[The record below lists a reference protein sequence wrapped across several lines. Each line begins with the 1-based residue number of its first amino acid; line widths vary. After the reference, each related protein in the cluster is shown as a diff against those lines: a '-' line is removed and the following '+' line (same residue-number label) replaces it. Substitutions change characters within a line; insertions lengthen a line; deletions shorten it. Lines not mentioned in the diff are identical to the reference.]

1 MKVSLLCIG
10 DELLKGAT
18 VNTNMAYVGQK
29 LLEIG
34 IVSESAVVALD
45 KKENL
50 VKALDNLLAESDLV
64 ISTGG
69 LGPTADDVT
78 RPVIAEYF
86 GRKMY
91 QEEEIKKQL
100 SERWLRLKRGP
111 IPERLM
117 TQTFVPEGSD
127 ILPNNVGTAPGTW
140 LTADWNGKE
149 KHVVML
155 PGPPMELEPMFEE
168 SVLPR
173 LKGMLKG
180 KLFSKLYF
188 VADTP
193 ESIAEDKMQPVIKEN
208 DQLSVAY
215 CASPGNVKLFLSS
228 FNEKQ
233 FKKAC
238 ASAEE
243 IFKDKILSN
252 GCNSLAEEIS
262 KLLRERKSK
271 ISTAESCTG
280 GMIAAAL
287 TDISGSSDIFPGSIV
302 SYSNECKEKILGV
315 SSETLK
321 NFGAV
326 SEECA
331 KEMLMKVCEKFGTE
345 GGISA
350 TGIAGPSG
358 GTKEKPVGLVY
369 IGVKF
374 KDKVLVRKNNFS
386 GNREM
391 VRYRTAT
398 TAFNMLRNLILG
410 QD

>member
-1 MKVSLLCIG
+1 MRISVLCIG

-34 IVSESAVVALD
+34 IVPESAVVALD

-50 VKALDNLLAESDLV
+50 IKALDSLLSDSDLI

-86 GRKMY
+86 GRKMR
-91 QEEEIKKQL
+91 QDEVVKERLIK
-100 SERWLRLKRGP
+100 RWAQLKRGP
-111 IPERLM
+111 FPERLM
-117 TQTFVPEGSD
+117 TQTFVPEDSD
-127 ILPNNVGTAPGTW
+127 VLQNNVGTAPGTW
-140 LTADWNGKE
+140 LTANKNGME

-155 PGPPMELEPMFEE
+155 PGPPMELQPMFEE

-173 LKGMLKG
+173 LKEMLKG

-188 VADTP
+188 VADTA
-193 ESIAEDKMQPVIKEN
+193 ESIAEEKMLPVIAEN
-208 DQLSVAY
+208 NELSVAY

-228 FNEKQ
+228 RNEEQ

-243 IFKDKILSN
+243 IFQGRILSE
-252 GCNSLAEEIS
+252 GCESLAQEIS
-262 KLLRERKSK
+262 KLLRERNCK

-280 GMIAAAL
+280 GMIAAAI
-287 TDISGSSDIFPGSIV
+287 TDLAGSSDIFPGSIV
-302 SYSNECKEKILGV
+302 SYSNECKEKLLGV
-315 SSETLK
+315 SPEIIK

-331 KEMLMKVCEKFGTE
+331 RDMLLKICEKFGTE
-345 GGISA
+345 AGISA
-350 TGIAGPSG
+350 TGIAGPG
-358 GTKEKPVGLVY
+358 GETPQKPVGLVY

-374 KDKVLVRKNNFS
+374 KDKIIVRENNFS
-386 GNREM
+386 GGREM
-391 VRYRTAT
+391 IRYRTVT
-398 TAFNMLRNLILG
+398 TAFNMLRNAILET
-410 QD
+410 